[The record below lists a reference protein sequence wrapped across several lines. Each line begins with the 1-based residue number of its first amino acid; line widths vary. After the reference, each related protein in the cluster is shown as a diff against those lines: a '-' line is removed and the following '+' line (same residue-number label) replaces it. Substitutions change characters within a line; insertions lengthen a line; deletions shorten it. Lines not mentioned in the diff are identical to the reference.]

1 MPKQRGL
8 LPADSDEEGSDG
20 EELRSRQYKVI
31 LIGNGA
37 VGKTSL
43 AHRFCDGGF
52 SASYKQTIGL
62 DFFVKRLV
70 LPGDVNVCLQ
80 VWDIGGQS
88 IGGKMISR
96 YIYGSDAVIMVYDI
110 TSYQSFQDLNDWLHL
125 VYGCPELLFS
135 IDRLLFLMANKDD
148 LEHMR
153 MVSRAKHSV
162 FALERGMSGHF
173 LVSAK
178 TGDEVAT
185 AFYQIAANLAGITLK
200 EPEIQVHQ
208 KVVKAELVDYPQD
221 DPLHAHVV
229 APRMAARTSS
239 RRSRCT
245 VQ

>member
-1 MPKQRGL
+1 I
-8 LPADSDEEGSDG
+8 ASGS
-20 EELRSRQYKVI
+20 
-31 LIGNGA
+31 A
-37 VGKTSL
+37 T
-43 AHRFCDGGF
+43 C
-52 SASYKQTIGL
+52 
-62 DFFVKRLV
+62 
-70 LPGDVNVCLQ
+70 
-80 VWDIGGQS
+80 
-88 IGGKMISR
+88 
-96 YIYGSDAVIMVYDI
+96 
-110 TSYQSFQDLNDWLHL
+110 
-125 VYGCPELLFS
+125 LLFEPFRAVRS
-135 IDRLLFLMANKDD
+135 SQTEEKPDFPLLFLMANKDD

-221 DPLHAHVV
+221 DPRHAHVV

-239 RRSRCT
+239 RRSRCA